1 MGTKWP
7 AQQNE
12 IDKKMNEF
20 YKREDIA
27 RVLPQKRYATKE
39 GPGYIIQVSVTETH
53 SKFNKENQKKV
64 SLGRF
69 AGKRP
74 RNVRKLTTKHFEYC
88 CCVNCI
94 NVRNKLLTLSRA
106 VQNKRKKEHQR
117 WTSGKFCCVPNLI
130 TTDFTK

>member
-53 SKFNKENQKKV
+53 SKFNKENQKK
-64 SLGRF
+64 GQF
-69 AGKRP
+69 
-74 RNVRKLTTKHFEYC
+74 RKICREKAPKCQKAH
-88 CCVNCI
+88 
-94 NVRNKLLTLSRA
+94 
-106 VQNKRKKEHQR
+106 HQ
-117 WTSGKFCCVPNLI
+117 TF
-130 TTDFTK
+130 